1 MTVPIHAAASSA
13 PAGTARPGRP
23 RDPELD
29 ERVLDAALTVY
40 ARHGW
45 AGFNFDTVARE
56 AGCGRPAL
64 YRRWRSKRELMLAA
78 FKAFDATLDV
88 TDEGSIRDQ
97 LAAVAEQLFRHYL
110 SQHGSAIIRMAMD
123 GVGDE
128 ELWGEWDAIR
138 RARIR
143 TAREIVKRG
152 IERGELMPNTSASK
166 LLNSITG
173 AMLSEAM
180 TVPPLDRQAVL
191 AAARTHAE
199 QLVDFLLFEA
209 PGLTP
214 SHHRVAAAGRTPA

>member
-1 MTVPIHAAASSA
+1 MTVTRPAAAA
-13 PAGTARPGRP
+13 LAAGASGRPGRP

-29 ERVLDAALTVY
+29 DRVLDAALTVY

-45 AGFNFDTVARE
+45 SGFNFDAVARE

-88 TDEGSIRDQ
+88 TDEGSVRDQ

-110 SQHGSAIIRMAMD
+110 SRHGSAIIRMAMD
-123 GVGDE
+123 GIEDS
-128 ELWGEWDAIR
+128 ELWQEWDVIR

-143 TAREIVKRG
+143 AAREVVKRG
-152 IERGELMPNTSASK
+152 IDRGELMPNTSASR
-166 LLNSITG
+166 LLNGIAG

-180 TVPPLDRQAVL
+180 TVPPPERDTVMT
-191 AAARTHAE
+191 AAREHSE
-199 QLVDFLLFEA
+199 RLVDFLLFEA

-214 SHHRVAAAGRTPA
+214 SHHRVAAQRR